1 MNGTQRLII
10 IAPIR
15 EAVALNAALEAAPGW
30 RWGPNNLDRRFLGN
44 REIKPNPQ
52 TGEYDEKHTHL
63 GCTWYVM
70 TQAEY
75 DAIEELVAIHAPHAV
90 RRFDPIREEDATE
103 LVKEVIR
110 DHVLIAHKQFAN
122 GKWGWS
128 AKIVTGDPD
137 FDPRV
142 RSVWIYSDE
151 KHRQYKYTTGAFTR
165 QNGEWVTEWNEQ
177 RDSKADV
184 HWVVSWATTPEVE
197 GSLLADED
205 ADVAYIRF
213 GRPIDPTVPPP
224 VPTVQPWKQPTGA
237 HDAYAIGDRV
247 THDNPNDGG
256 RIWIYQSAIPANTT
270 QPGRDGTFNRWWTPI
285 QRA

>member
-1 MNGTQRLII
+1 MTQRLILL
-10 IAPIR
+10 ARIR
-15 EAVALNAALEAAPGW
+15 EAVALNAALEAAEGW
-30 RWGPNNLDRRFLGN
+30 NWGPNNLDRRYLGN
-44 REIKPNPQ
+44 RELKPNPQ

-63 GCTWYVM
+63 GCTWFVM

-90 RRFDPIREEDATE
+90 RRIDPVQDNATE

-110 DHVLIAHKQFAN
+110 DHVLIAHKQFPN

-128 AKIVTGDPD
+128 AKIVTEDPT

-142 RSVWIYSDE
+142 RSVWIYADE
-151 KHRQYKYTTGAFTR
+151 KHRQYKYTTGAFTL

-177 RDSKADV
+177 RDRKADV

-197 GSLLADED
+197 GSLLVEEE

-213 GRPIDPTVPPP
+213 GKPINPTKPPAEP
-224 VPTVQPWKQPTGA
+224 VVQPWKQPAGA
-237 HDAYAIGDRV
+237 HDAYAMNSQV
-247 THDNPNDGG
+247 THNGQTWRSTIN
-256 RIWIYQSAIPANTT
+256 ANVWA
-270 QPGRDGTFNRWWTPI
+270 PGVFGWVV
-285 QRA
+285 A